1 MRLTAQDLE
10 ERARWL
16 LPMRWIACLSVLL
29 VVWLLSATTSLLHDA
44 RPLYAVAIV
53 MIAYNLFFEAI
64 CRGPAV
70 RQNARFLIVLQ
81 ISLDLVSLTLLLYF
95 AGLPFN
101 PFILY
106 FVFHIVIASIL
117 LPGWL
122 PYFLAIEATVL
133 LGLVLWLQ
141 AHHLIPSHPLGLP
154 WLGDQE
160 APGFDGVY
168 SLYLLGVFVA
178 VASTLGITVFLTT
191 SVSRYV
197 EMARAQIRQHQKMLG
212 IGQLVA
218 GFAHQVSNPLDGLQ
232 NGLRQIAQG
241 VRGNPAF
248 EETVPKMMA
257 ALERIEKVARRLQEF
272 ARPQG
277 LELQQCDVHKAVEAT
292 LQLFGKT
299 LSERNV
305 TLETNLQHV
314 PAAWGDPYSIEEIIF
329 NLCTNAL
336 DAMPQGGKLVLRT
349 FTLERPDVGS
359 DGCIAVEVT
368 DSGQGIPAD
377 RMEKIFQPFF
387 TTKSHRGG
395 TGLGLSLCRMLLS
408 EMGGQIE
415 VESRPNEGSTF
426 RILLANARGVRKS
439 EQPRAAALN
448 GEVLR
453 NENPGRR

>member
-1 MRLTAQDLE
+1 
-10 ERARWL
+10 
-16 LPMRWIACLSVLL
+16 
-29 VVWLLSATTSLLHDA
+29 
-44 RPLYAVAIV
+44 
-53 MIAYNLFFEAI
+53 
-64 CRGPAV
+64 
-70 RQNARFLIVLQ
+70 LQ
-81 ISLDLVSLTLLLYF
+81 ISLDLMSLTLLLYF

-122 PYFLAIEATVL
+122 PYFLAIEAAVL
-133 LGLVLWLQ
+133 LGLTFCLQ
-141 AHHLIPSHPLGLP
+141 AYHFIPSHPLGSP
-154 WLGDQE
+154 WLVNQD
-160 APGFDGVY
+160 APGFEGGY

-197 EMARAQIRQHQKMLG
+197 EMAQAQIRQRQKMLG
-212 IGQLVA
+212 ISQLMA
-218 GFAHQVSNPLDGLQ
+218 GFAHHVINPLDGLQ
-232 NGLRQIAQG
+232 NGLRQIGQE

-277 LELQQCDVHKAVEAT
+277 LELQECDVPKAMEAT

-299 LSERNV
+299 LAERNV
-305 TLETNLQHV
+305 TVEKDLAQV
-314 PAAWGDPYSIEEIIF
+314 PPAWGDPYSVEEIIF
-329 NLCTNAL
+329 NLCNNAL

-349 FTLERPDVGS
+349 FTLERPDVS
-359 DGCIAVEVT
+359 ADGCIVVEVK

-377 RMEKIFQPFF
+377 RIEKIFEPFF
-387 TTKSHRGG
+387 TTKSQTGG

-415 VESRPNEGSTF
+415 VESAPNKGSTF
-426 RILLANARGVRKS
+426 RVLLAKAREGQGS
-439 EQPRAAALN
+439 EQVRIPALD
-448 GEVLR
+448 GGGPTD
-453 NENPGRR
+453 ENPGRR